1 MISPENRSNSTKAR
15 GNQQPSDPSP
25 GGTDRR
31 GRSGFYTLKA
41 RVKVRGLAAID
52 KRTLAARALLDW
64 RAALLADL
72 GGEEAVSAAQLALVE
87 MAARTRLIIEHVDAF
102 LLERSTLLTKRRK
115 LIPLVEQRQRLVDSL
130 ARLLGQLGLERRAK
144 IIDLARALT
153 ETGTLGAP
161 APLGGPPRGRPVVRR
176 RIPRGNP
183 PPTLNTEPSGRLE
196 RRAGSPEVPDA
207 S

>member
-1 MISPENRSNSTKAR
+1 RASSSSMLTPSSSNAPRSSP
-15 GNQQPSDPSP
+15 
-25 GGTDRR
+25 
-31 GRSGFYTLKA
+31 
-41 RVKVRGLAAID
+41 
-52 KRTLAARALLDW
+52 
-64 RAALLADL
+64 
-72 GGEEAVSAAQLALVE
+72 SAAN
-87 MAARTRLIIEHVDAF
+87 
-102 LLERSTLLTKRRK
+102 SS
-115 LIPLVEQRQRLVDSL
+115 PSSSSDSGSSIGL

-153 ETGTLGAP
+153 QTGTLGAP
-161 APLGGPPRGRPVVRR
+161 APLGGPPRGRPRVRR